1 MSYTP
6 DTLARLQADA
16 AQIIAAAPG
25 GRGAVREIYEIILK
39 SQGLWDRVLTAFLE
53 DDDKIAQ

>member
-1 MSYTP
+1 MGDAVP
-6 DTLARLQADA
+6 EVRDA